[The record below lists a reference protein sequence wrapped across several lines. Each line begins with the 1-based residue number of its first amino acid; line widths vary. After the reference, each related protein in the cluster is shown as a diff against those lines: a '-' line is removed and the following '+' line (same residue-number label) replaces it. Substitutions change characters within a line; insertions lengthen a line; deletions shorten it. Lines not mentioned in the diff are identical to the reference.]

1 MNEQAF
7 EWRLRHQRERV
18 RQAIAARTMVTP
30 VEVFAA
36 LGGAAERYEA
46 RVAEVLCGHLA
57 ALGFVRD
64 DHGTWTKDVRSL
76 VNTEAT
82 R

>member
-18 RQAIAARTMVTP
+18 RQAIAARSMVTP
-30 VEVFAA
+30 SEVFAA
-36 LGGAAERYEA
+36 LGCQAERYDA
-46 RVAEVLCGHLA
+46 IVAEVLCGHLA

-64 DHGTWTKDVRSL
+64 DHGTWAKDTRSL
-76 VNTEAT
+76 VNMEAE